1 MPTNINQETLQGTW
15 DNLGVN
21 GASSKAYTSSKGRR
35 KPQLVKNVDKPEMSR
50 WHCLSTY
57 IAYEHIEKFLKVN
70 ASWIKHWAYTLHDK
84 DVTENGEPKEPHT
97 HILLY
102 TFSAKTSS
110 SVRKKFDSY
119 SKQIALKEVA
129 DGKANAVP
137 QNTLGQVC
145 HEPVYMYR
153 YQLHLDD
160 PEKYQ
165 YPKEARKVSDVYYWR
180 EFEGTDCRNSNI
192 ALEIFDS
199 IQGGMSTRDLLVN
212 YGCEFAHNQ
221 RNYHALAEQDSIQ
234 TAFIQRS
241 VDDFQQ
247 LITDVILDEV
257 EKAPFSMQSRKDF
270 IEIYKYVAKQIKIEY
285 GYNLVPDERTKL

>member
-1 MPTNINQETLQGTW
+1 MPTTIDENVLIDTW
-15 DNLGVN
+15 NKLD
-21 GASSKAYTSSKGRR
+21 ASANTSAKGRR
-35 KPQLVKNVDKPEMSR
+35 KSKAVKEKTVQEMSR
-50 WHCLSTY
+50 WHCLTTY
-57 IAYEHIEKFLKVN
+57 IAYEHLEKFFKIN
-70 ASWIKHWAYTLHDK
+70 GSWIKQWAYTLHNK
-84 DVTENGEPKEPHT
+84 DTNEDGTPKEPHT

-102 TFSAKTSS
+102 TFSAKSSS

-119 SKQIALKEVA
+119 AKQISVEEKNNGNE
-129 DGKANAVP
+129 NAVA
-137 QNTLGQVC
+137 QNTLGQIC
-145 HEPVYMYR
+145 HEPVFMYR

-221 RNYHALAEQDSIQ
+221 RNYLHLACHYDQE
-234 TAFIQRS
+234 TAFVQNSI
-241 VDDFQQ
+241 DDFQQ
-247 LITDVILDEV
+247 LITNIIFEEV
-257 EKAPFSMQSRKDF
+257 EKAPFPTQSRKDF
-270 IEIYKYVAKQIKIEY
+270 VKIYEYVAKQLKIDY
-285 GYNLVPDERTKL
+285 GYNLIPKERN